1 MKDSGRPST
10 IKDVATIAGVS
21 PGTVDRVLHNR
32 GKVSE
37 ANKKKV
43 LKAIEK
49 LDYTPSQIGSALSTC
64 KKQIKIGIT
73 YPQVDSSFWNEIGLG
88 IEKAQQ
94 QLKSFG
100 VRLIINVTY
109 SYSLED
115 QLKAI
120 DMLVAEG
127 VDAILLTAVDD
138 FAADSIE
145 KNIPKNIPYATV
157 INKTMGSRCLFHIGP
172 DDFILGQLAAK
183 LTSLYCNKSPHVLI
197 LSPNVYFTGS
207 QQRIA
212 GFYSKV
218 NQELKHIKIRRV
230 VPVEGHTDE
239 EIKRNVYEAAM
250 ENIRTIENLTS
261 IYVTDGFFTPAAAAI
276 RDSGNIG
283 KIIAIGHE
291 YSIRLPGYLNEGS
304 MGASIYQHPAQQ
316 WYQALKKLYAII
328 RSDDKTSDSTPKVQC
343 SIIMK
348 ETLPFIKIADMDVD

>member
-10 IKDVATIAGVS
+10 IKDVAIAAGVS
-21 PGTVDRVLHNR
+21 PGTVDRVLHKR

-37 ANKKKV
+37 AKKKKV
-43 LKAIEK
+43 LTAIEK
-49 LDYTPSQIGSALSTC
+49 LEYTPSQIGSALSTC
-64 KKQIKIGIT
+64 KNQIKIGIT

-88 IEKAQQ
+88 IEKAQL

-120 DMLVAEG
+120 DTLVKEE

-145 KNIPKNIPYATV
+145 KNIPKHIPYATV
-157 INKTMGSRCLFHIGP
+157 INKTMGARCLFHIGP
-172 DDFILGQLAAK
+172 DDFNLGQLAAK
-183 LTSLYCNKSPHVLI
+183 LASLYSSDEAHVLI

-212 GFYSKV
+212 GFCSKA
-218 NQELKHIKIRRV
+218 NQELKDIRIRRIF
-230 VPVEGHTDE
+230 PVDGHTDQ
-239 EIKRNVYEAAM
+239 EIKHNVYEAAM
-250 ENIRTIENLTS
+250 ENINTIKNLNI

-276 RDSGNIG
+276 RDSGMTG

-291 YSIRLPGYLNEGS
+291 YDVKLPGYLNEGIV
-304 MGASIYQHPAQQ
+304 GANIYQHPAQQ
-316 WYQALKKLYAII
+316 WYQALHKLYAIL
-328 RSDDKTSDSTPKVQC
+328 RSDDRTPSSTAKVQC

-348 ETLPFIKIADMDVD
+348 ETLPFIRIADGDIN